1 MDKTSLP
8 IILLRGIVVLPY
20 AELKIDLIDDLD
32 TKIIDLATNKYN
44 GLVLLVS
51 PDNYLEEKV
60 EIKNLPRLG
69 IVGKVSKKTTLPNG
83 CVRITIKGLRRAKV
97 DDYFQYEDNMD
108 ICLGKVSSPTK
119 YAIEVNDEIALVK
132 KLKSELE
139 NYINK
144 VAYASNSILSEINE
158 IESISKLVDVAA
170 NFLPLTF
177 ERKNEYAKM
186 VNPHTR
192 VMMCL
197 EDIQKELDIYDIE
210 KSLDI
215 KLKKGLDKSQKE
227 FILRE
232 KIRIIKEELGDVS
245 SKDDDIEEIKEKIS
259 KIKAPKNI
267 IKKLDKELKKYEST
281 PSMSPEVGIIRNYID
296 VLINL
301 PWNSYTKDNTN
312 LKNVKELLD
321 KTHYGLEDIKERIIE
336 YLAVKARSVSNK
348 APIICLVGPPGVGK
362 TSFAK
367 SIADAMKRKFV
378 KISVGGVND
387 PAEIIGH
394 RRTYMGA
401 NPGRIINALKKCGSS
416 NPVFLI
422 DEVDKMTKD
431 IKGDPASSLLE
442 VLDPEQNDKFYDNY
456 VEEPYDL
463 SKIMFILTANYIDQ
477 IPEELKDR
485 LEIIKLSSYTEYEKL
500 FIAKEHLI
508 KLGLL
513 EYGLKEYSIKFSD
526 DIILYI
532 INRYTKEA
540 GVRELE
546 RVINKV
552 IRRYVKEML
561 EEEKDEIDTTITK
574 EKLEEFLGK
583 PKYDNSEVLIKD
595 TYGVVNGLA
604 YTNYGGD
611 ILPIEAVLY
620 PSKEP
625 AKLTGNLGDVMKESV
640 NIALGHI
647 KSHAKE
653 YKIDSSSLDGN
664 CIHINATEA
673 AVPKDGPSA
682 GTALVTTIISLLTK
696 KPVSSDVAMTGEIT
710 LTGKVLPIG
719 GLKEKS
725 IGAYRAGI
733 KTIFIPKKNE
743 KDLDD
748 VPKEIKENVNFIL
761 VDNYSDIYKEL
772 FSNVKKSKSKLKSV

>member
-8 IILLRGIVVLPY
+8 IILLRGIVILPY
-20 AELKIDLIDDLD
+20 AELKIDLVDDLD
-32 TKIIDLATNKYN
+32 TKIIDLANSEHN

-60 EIKNLPRLG
+60 EIKKLPKLG
-69 IVGKVSKKTTLPNG
+69 IVGKVSKKTILPNG
-83 CVRITIKGLRRAKV
+83 CVRITIEGLRRAKI
-97 DDYFQYEDNMD
+97 DNYFQSDNNNE
-108 ICLGKVSSPTK
+108 IFLGKVSSPTR
-119 YAIEVNDEIALVK
+119 YAIDINDEVALVK
-132 KLKSELE
+132 KLKNELE

-144 VAYASNSILSEINE
+144 VAYASNSILSEIKE
-158 IESISKLVDVAA
+158 IESISKLVDITA

-210 KSLDI
+210 KNLDV
-215 KLKKGLDKSQKE
+215 KLKKGLDKTQKE

-245 SKDDDIEEIKEKIS
+245 SKDDDIEEIRKKIEKL
-259 KIKAPKNI
+259 KAPKNI
-267 IKKLDKELKKYEST
+267 IKKLEKELKKYEST
-281 PSMSPEVGIIRNYID
+281 PSVSPETGIIRNYID
-296 VLINL
+296 LLINL
-301 PWNSYTKDNTN
+301 PWNSYTKDNMD
-312 LKNVKELLD
+312 LKEVKSLLD
-321 KTHYGLEDIKERIIE
+321 NTHYGLNDIKERIIE
-336 YLAVKARSVSNK
+336 YLAVKSRSVSNK
-348 APIICLVGPPGVGK
+348 SPIICLVGPPGVGK

-442 VLDPEQNDKFYDNY
+442 VLDPEQNDRFYDNY

-463 SKIMFILTANYIDQ
+463 SKVMFILTANYIEQ

-485 LEIIKLSSYTEYEKL
+485 LEIVKLSSYTEYEKL

-508 KLGLL
+508 KLNLL
-513 EYGLKEYSIKFSD
+513 EYGLENDNIKFSD
-526 DIILYI
+526 EIILNI
-532 INRYTKEA
+532 INKYTKEA

-552 IRRYVKEML
+552 IRKYVKEML
-561 EEEKDEIDTTITK
+561 ENKKDTINIRVTNNK
-574 EKLEEFLGK
+574 IEEFLGK
-583 PKYDNSEVLIKD
+583 PKFDSSEFLEE
-595 TYGVVNGLA
+595 GVPGIVNGLA
-604 YTNYGGD
+604 YTSYGGD
-611 ILPIEAVLY
+611 ILPVEAVLY
-620 PSKEP
+620 PSKDSV
-625 AKLTGNLGDVMKESV
+625 KLTGNLGDVMKESV
-640 NIALGHI
+640 NIAIGHI
-647 KSHAKE
+647 KSHAKD
-653 YKIDSSSLDGN
+653 YKIDISKLEGN

-682 GTALVTTIISLLTK
+682 GITLVTTIISLLLN
-696 KPVSSDVAMTGEIT
+696 KPVSSSVAMTGEIT

-719 GLKEKS
+719 GLKEKT
-725 IGAYRAGI
+725 IGAYRSGI

-743 KDLDD
+743 ADLSDI
-748 VPKEIKENVNFIL
+748 PKEIKDNMEFIL
-761 VDNYSDIYKEL
+761 VDNYNEIYKKL
-772 FSNVKKSKSKLKSV
+772 FKTRKKN